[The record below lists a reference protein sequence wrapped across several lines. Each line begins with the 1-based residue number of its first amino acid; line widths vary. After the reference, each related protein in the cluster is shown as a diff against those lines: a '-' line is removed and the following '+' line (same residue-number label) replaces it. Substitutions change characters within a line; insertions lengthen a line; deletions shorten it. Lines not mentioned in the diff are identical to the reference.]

1 MGMTDLYG
9 RFILSVAV
17 AAMCVAAVRAAVAGV
32 EDVTPREAIE
42 RVVAQRIGGDVSVDV
57 TALETAVAAERGLQ
71 ALPEPGGRAGAP
83 MRFVMMA
90 GRVRR
95 GVAVAT
101 VTVSGSYARASRAI
115 ARNDAVAGDA
125 IEMAHG
131 ELPSIGLKRLP
142 SAAEVVGL
150 IARRDIAA
158 GETFTHT
165 VLRIPPMVRAGEAVA
180 LTVIV
185 GTVRVDARATASASG
200 NQGDVIRVTP
210 QGGRPLKA
218 RITGRGRVEVSQ

>member
-1 MGMTDLYG
+1 MTELYG

-17 AAMCVAAVRAAVAGV
+17 AAMLVAAVRAAVADV
-32 EDVTPREAIE
+32 EDVTPRDAIE
-42 RVVAQRIGGDVSVDV
+42 RAVAQRLGGDVSVDV
-57 TALETAVAAERGLQ
+57 DALETTVAAEQGLL
-71 ALPEPGGRAGAP
+71 AVPEPGGRAGAP

-101 VTVSGSYARASRAI
+101 VKVSGSYARAARPIARQEAI
-115 ARNDAVAGDA
+115 AAGA
-125 IEMAHG
+125 IEVVDG

-142 SAAEVVGL
+142 AAEDVVGL

-158 GETFTHT
+158 GEALTQA
-165 VLRIPPMVRAGEAVA
+165 VLQIPPTIRAGDVLD

-185 GTVRVDARATASASG
+185 GTVRVNARATASSSG

-210 QGGRPLKA
+210 EGGRPLKA
-218 RITGRGRVEVSQ
+218 RITGRGKVEVVQ